1 VRTLGIDLAAQPKN
15 TAVCEIDWATGRVEI
30 EDRALDDDDLV
41 ARILMVDKAGIDA
54 PLGWP
59 DAFVAAISAH
69 HASKPWPALPPGSIG
84 DPRRALRYRLTDLYA
99 TEVGSRP
106 LSVSSDLIAV
116 PAMRAAELQHRLRQK
131 GATVD
136 RAGLFGLLCETYPA
150 GSLRAWGF
158 PHTGY
163 KRTPNRDALRELA
176 TLVLA
181 QCTPLEMSPVAT
193 ERCRTSDDC
202 LDALLCAL
210 TARAVAVHATHL
222 PSGDQLAQVR
232 REGWIHLPSGPL
244 TSLFDG

>member
-1 VRTLGIDLAAQPKN
+1 MRTLGIDLAAQPKN
-15 TAVCEIDWATGRVEI
+15 TAVCEIDWSSGRVEI
-30 EDRALDDDDLV
+30 EERTLDNDDLV
-41 ARILMVDKAGIDA
+41 ARILTVDKAGIDA

-69 HASKPWPALPPGSIG
+69 HASKPWPVPPPGSSG

-116 PAMRAAELQHRLRQK
+116 PAMRAAELQAQLRQK

-136 RAGLFGLLCETYPA
+136 RAGLFGLVCETYPA

-158 PHTGY
+158 AHTGY
-163 KRTPNRDALRELA
+163 KRTPNLDALAQL
-176 TLVLA
+176 TTNVLA
-181 QCTPLEMSPVAT
+181 QCSLDFSDAAD
-193 ERCRTSDDC
+193 RCRASDDC

-210 TARAVAVHATHL
+210 TARAVAVGATYP
-222 PSGDQLAQVR
+222 PSQAQLAQAR
-232 REGWIHLPSGPL
+232 REGWIHLPSAPL
-244 TSLFDG
+244 TSLFER